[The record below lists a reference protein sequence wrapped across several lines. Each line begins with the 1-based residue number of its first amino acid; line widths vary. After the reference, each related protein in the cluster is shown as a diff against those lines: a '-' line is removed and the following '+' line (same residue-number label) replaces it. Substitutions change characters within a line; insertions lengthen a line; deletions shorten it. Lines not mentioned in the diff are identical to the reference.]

1 MINWFLETFST
12 SSEQAKLFSILVSAV
27 LAVCLLLLNQ
37 WFILR
42 KSKKE
47 LLTKKIEELL
57 TTIYAY
63 ERLSLDILSSLF
75 NSESRVDQVTLD
87 KMAESAEISDKL
99 EMLCVLYFPSVNFDA
114 DKAQI
119 IISKAHKDAEKVGAS
134 YTHPKSSYSTYQSS
148 TEKLKAIL
156 LPLKEETKSLMKNHT

>member
-1 MINWFLETFST
+1 
-12 SSEQAKLFSILVSAV
+12 
-27 LAVCLLLLNQ
+27 
-37 WFILR
+37 
-42 KSKKE
+42 
-47 LLTKKIEELL
+47 
-57 TTIYAY
+57 
-63 ERLSLDILSSLF
+63 
-75 NSESRVDQVTLD
+75 
-87 KMAESAEISDKL
+87 MAESAEISDKL